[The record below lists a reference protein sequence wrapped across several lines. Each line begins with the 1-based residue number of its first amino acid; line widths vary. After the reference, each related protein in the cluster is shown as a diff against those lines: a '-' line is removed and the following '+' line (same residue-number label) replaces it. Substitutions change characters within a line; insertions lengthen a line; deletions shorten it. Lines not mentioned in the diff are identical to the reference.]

1 MGRDWDRG
9 VWTLPSSPPPLPCT
23 SEHRNMIT
31 FLRLWFLFFN
41 IHVINE
47 THQHASNGFFPL
59 YIGWFCEQPGF
70 LTWWTGVGGRNW
82 SGTQTRS
89 VVANQRGQKR
99 DKDHQVKEKRRLI
112 KGKDSDFFGK
122 TLSVKFSW
130 ILKKMKQTLYD
141 WWKMY
146 IWIHMY
152 WLHRHWFS
160 CIIFMCM

>member
-1 MGRDWDRG
+1 MKL
-9 VWTLPSSPPPLPCT
+9 T
-23 SEHRNMIT
+23 NMQ
-31 FLRLWFLFFN
+31 
-41 IHVINE
+41 VM
-47 THQHASNGFFPL
+47 AFFPL

-130 ILKKMKQTLYD
+130 IFKKMKHIVWLVKDVHLNTHVLVTQTLVF
-141 WWKMY
+141 MY
-146 IWIHMY
+146 NLHVHVRFKKSFDTGFYMRACWIENAELCY
-152 WLHRHWFS
+152 
-160 CIIFMCM
+160 